1 MGDST
6 RNTNDLKLT
15 KETSSR
21 ENVLSGFFSKK
32 KKLDRRHK
40 TGNNS
45 SDMSAVNVFAPN
57 EQVVSDTSPSQTT
70 QATYLKKD
78 SVLNCLKDQV
88 IRIVLLSG
96 DEQKSAQTT
105 DLLNEVDDA
114 MKKSKLFTMTQIQ
127 DI

>member
-1 MGDST
+1 
-6 RNTNDLKLT
+6 
-15 KETSSR
+15 
-21 ENVLSGFFSKK
+21 
-32 KKLDRRHK
+32 
-40 TGNNS
+40 
-45 SDMSAVNVFAPN
+45 MSVVNVFAPN

>member
-1 MGDST
+1 
-6 RNTNDLKLT
+6 
-15 KETSSR
+15 
-21 ENVLSGFFSKK
+21 
-32 KKLDRRHK
+32 
-40 TGNNS
+40 
-45 SDMSAVNVFAPN
+45 MSAVNVFAPN